1 MDIEH
6 FALNVSD
13 PVALADWY
21 VRHLGMRVLR
31 QLDAGPRTRFLAD
44 SAGRN
49 VIEVYHQTKAAVPDY
64 FALEP
69 LVLHIA
75 FRVDDVTG
83 TQQRLLDAGATAAG
97 EVVTTETGDVMTFVR
112 DPWGVTI
119 QLVKRARPLIPAE

>member
-6 FALNVSD
+6 FALNVPD

-31 QLDAGPRTRFLAD
+31 QLDSGPRTRFLAD
-44 SAGRN
+44 QAGRS
-49 VIEVYHQTKAAVPDY
+49 VVEVYHQTKAAVPDY
-64 FALEP
+64 FALDP

-75 FRVDDVTG
+75 FRVDDVAVTR
-83 TQQRLLDAGATAAG
+83 QRLLDAGATAAG

-112 DPWGVTI
+112 DPWGVAI